1 MVLAEAEIGTNKD
14 GRHNRADIGMDIG
27 MDIGTSPAL
36 RRLCS
41 AAARAAADPALF
53 VCAYVGEDG
62 VTPMVRN
69 TPSPREWSFGD
80 KGHPVWVEL
89 CSLARDCGLE
99 VGESEHVCGGE
110 GRFEVFHTQFIALPA
125 ACAVHFPALAQE
137 GSRSPTLSPPLE
149 AIASPGRA
157 VSVKR
162 AASREDPPPL
172 AKRRASLARRWSAS
186 TTYSGTTISSINGT
200 WPLPPDSDDSDSDS
214 LWGSPELFAA

>member
-1 MVLAEAEIGTNKD
+1 MVMAAAEIGTNAD
-14 GRHNRADIGMDIG
+14 GAHNRGDIG
-27 MDIGTSPAL
+27 MDIGTTRAL
-36 RRLCS
+36 RRLCC

-53 VCAYVGEDG
+53 VCAYFGEDG

-99 VGESEHVCGGE
+99 VGESEHVCE
-110 GRFEVFHTQFIALPA
+110 VLGRFEVCRTQFIALPA
-125 ACAVHFPALAQE
+125 ACAAHFPVLARE
-137 GSRSPTLSPPLE
+137 RSRSPTLSPPLE
-149 AIASPGRA
+149 AIAPPGRA
-157 VSVKR
+157 VSAKR

-172 AKRRASLARRWSAS
+172 AKRRASSAPRQWSGS

-214 LWGSPELFAA
+214 LWGSPELFAG

>member
-1 MVLAEAEIGTNKD
+1 MVVAEAKIGTSAD
-14 GRHNRADIGMDIG
+14 GGHNRGDIG
-27 MDIGTSPAL
+27 MDIGTTRAL

-41 AAARAAADPALF
+41 AAARAAADPELF
-53 VCAYVGEDG
+53 VCAYLGEDG

-80 KGHPVWVEL
+80 QGHPVWVEL
-89 CSLARDCGLE
+89 CSLARDCGLK
-99 VGESEHVCGGE
+99 VGESEHVCDVE

-125 ACAVHFPALAQE
+125 ACAVHFPVLARE

-157 VSVKR
+157 VSAKR

-172 AKRRASLARRWSAS
+172 AKRRASSGCPRRRWSAS